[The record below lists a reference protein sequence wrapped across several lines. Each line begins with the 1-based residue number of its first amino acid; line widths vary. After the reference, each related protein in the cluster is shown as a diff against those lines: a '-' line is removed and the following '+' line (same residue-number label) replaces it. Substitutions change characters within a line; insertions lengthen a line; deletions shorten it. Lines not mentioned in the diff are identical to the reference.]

1 MSDLRP
7 WVYAA
12 LFGSLWG
19 ALESTLGTVLK
30 LVPGVP
36 AGTVMAGVGVVC
48 MVTARRLAP
57 AAGSCAATGLAA
69 ALVMTFSLGGLRPG
83 SLVAV
88 LLEAALLEVAMTAS
102 RTTWAGAVAGGA
114 LALAVTPLQK
124 TVVLLLVA
132 GPEAARA
139 YAAVAVA
146 ALDRLGGGPRGP
158 VLVIAAAVAAAAA
171 AGGAAGWW
179 AWRLAG
185 RVARRLG
192 SAP

>member
-1 MSDLRP
+1 MNDLRP

-30 LVPGVP
+30 LIPAVP
-36 AGTVMAGVGVVC
+36 AGTAMAAVGVVC

-57 AAGSCAATGLAA
+57 AVGGCVATGLAA

-83 SLVAV
+83 SLIAV
-88 LLEAALLEVAMTAS
+88 LLEALLVETAMTATRS
-102 RTTWAGAVAGGA
+102 SFPGAAAGGA

-124 TVVLLLVA
+124 TAVLLLIA

-139 YAAVAVA
+139 YAAAA
-146 ALDRLGGGPRGP
+146 TSALDRFGADARTPL
-158 VLVIAAAVAAAAA
+158 VLIAAAVAAAAV
-171 AGGAAGWW
+171 AGAVAGSW

-192 SAP
+192 GTG